1 VKFSSILETIG
12 HTPVVRLN
20 HFTEHQAAELWCKL
34 ESFNPGGSV
43 KDRPALN
50 MIEDAE
56 RRGVLNPGD
65 TIVEPTSG
73 NTGIGLAMVAAAKG
87 YRGVFVMAEDMS
99 EERKRI
105 LKAYGGEVVLTPAD
119 KGTVGAIDE
128 AKRLAQENG
137 WFFVGQHFNPANP
150 ASHESTADEIFDDFG
165 TDLYAIILTTGTGGT
180 ISGLST
186 YLKPRMPGVKI
197 IATEPADSPILSR
210 GIACMHKIMGTAPG
224 FIPKTLDTSS
234 YEEIIPITT
243 QEAYGTARLLAEKEG
258 IFSGISCG
266 AAVAGMLKVAAR
278 EDAKDKKL
286 LALLAD
292 TGERYLST
300 DLWAVESS

>member
-1 VKFSSILETIG
+1 
-12 HTPVVRLN
+12 
-20 HFTEHQAAELWCKL
+20 
-34 ESFNPGGSV
+34 
-43 KDRPALN
+43 
-50 MIEDAE
+50 
-56 RRGVLNPGD
+56 
-65 TIVEPTSG
+65 
-73 NTGIGLAMVAAAKG
+73 
-87 YRGVFVMAEDMS
+87 
-99 EERKRI
+99 
-105 LKAYGGEVVLTPAD
+105 
-119 KGTVGAIDE
+119 
-128 AKRLAQENG
+128 
-137 WFFVGQHFNPANP
+137 
-150 ASHESTADEIFDDFG
+150 
-165 TDLYAIILTTGTGGT
+165 
-180 ISGLST
+180 
-186 YLKPRMPGVKI
+186 MPGVKI

-210 GIACMHKIMGTAPG
+210 GIACKHKIMGTAPG
-224 FIPKTLDTSS
+224 FIPETLDTSS